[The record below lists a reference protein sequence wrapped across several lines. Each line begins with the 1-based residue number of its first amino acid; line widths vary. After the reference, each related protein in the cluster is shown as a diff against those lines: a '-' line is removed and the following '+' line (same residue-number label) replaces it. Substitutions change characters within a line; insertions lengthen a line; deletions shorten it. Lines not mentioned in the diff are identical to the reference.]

1 MATSKHT
8 PDRVLLVMLEQL
20 CKELGLYHQPYSDG
34 WLVRIAS
41 DQQSTFV
48 FGYTFSL
55 NSSSAAEIAK
65 DKVATYHVLCA
76 ADIFAVPHYLLRPLK
91 GGLVTEELIENVV
104 LADSWPVVVK
114 PLQGSSGQDVYI
126 VNNAHSLFKRIANRS
141 DVIWS
146 ASPLIHARSEIR
158 VVMLDDEVQLMY
170 RKVPSNNDSTDMSVY
185 NLGHGAQA
193 HMIIS
198 TDENYTELARI
209 ARQTI
214 QAMQLRLAA
223 VDIFQ
228 LSDDSYSV
236 LEVNAS
242 IAFEHFARHS
252 DEKWRA
258 ARACYK
264 NILQKIF
271 IDN

>member
-1 MATSKHT
+1 MATSECT
-8 PDRVLLVMLEQL
+8 PGRVLLVMLEQL
-20 CKELGLYHQPYSDG
+20 CKELGLDHQSYSDG

-65 DKVATYHVLCA
+65 DKVATYHVLRA
-76 ADIFAVPHYLLRPLK
+76 ADILTVPHYLLRPLK
-91 GGLVTEELIENVV
+91 GGLVTEEFIENVAP
-104 LADSWPVVVK
+104 ADSWPVVVK
-114 PLQGSSGQDVYI
+114 PLQGRSGQDVHI
-126 VNNAHSLFKRIANRS
+126 VNNAYSLFERIVNRS

-146 ASPLIHARSEIR
+146 ASPLIHAQSEIR
-158 VVMLDDEVQLMY
+158 VVILDDEVQLMY
-170 RKVPSNNDSTDMSVY
+170 RKVPGDNDSADMSVY

-193 HMIIS
+193 HIIIS
-198 TDENYTELARI
+198 TDESYTELAQI
-209 ARQTI
+209 ALQAM

-242 IAFEHFARHS
+242 IAFEHFARQS

-271 IDN
+271 Y